1 MLGKPT
7 VISTDNEVNKYI
19 LQHEGTLV
27 ELWYLDS
34 FAKFFA
40 LEGENRVS
48 AIGEVHR
55 YTRSI
60 TLNHF
65 GIESLR
71 ESLLPK
77 IENMINTN
85 LAKWATQGPVDMKQA
100 IAVVSTFQLIDTVV
114 LINNFLVLILT
125 FPFWL

>member
-1 MLGKPT
+1 MGWPLIGETLQFIIPRRSIDLHPFIKKRMHKYGPIFKTSLLGKPT
-7 VISTDNEVNKYI
+7 VISTENEVNKYI

-40 LEGENRVS
+40 LKGENRVS
-48 AIGEVHR
+48 AIDEVHR

-60 TLNHF
+60 TLNHI
-65 GIESLR
+65 GVESLR

-85 LAKWATQGPVDMKQA
+85 LAKWAT
-100 IAVVSTFQLIDTVV
+100 
-114 LINNFLVLILT
+114 
-125 FPFWL
+125 